1 MPMDVVSAIDR
12 QINQLEGQLGALRTA
27 RKVLVASSAGSQ
39 SGRIGRRRLSE
50 AEKAAISRR
59 MKATWKKRKA
69 AAKGN

>member
-1 MPMDVVSAIDR
+1 MSMDVVSAIDR
-12 QINQLEGQLGALRTA
+12 RINQLEGQLGALRTA
-27 RKVLVASSAGSQ
+27 RRVLVANSAGLS
-39 SGRIGRRRLSE
+39 RKPKRRLTE